1 MTPIHEGKVS
11 ALKKKQKQRTHEIC
25 RKVDRA
31 RDSEGRIVNV
41 LSRVWVLASFAVS
54 IVCVGE
60 NVGRGQ
66 NTRKVRTRA
75 IKEPLRH
82 EGE

>member
-1 MTPIHEGKVS
+1 M
-11 ALKKKQKQRTHEIC
+11 
-25 RKVDRA
+25 
-31 RDSEGRIVNV
+31 NV

-66 NTRKVRTRA
+66 NTRKVCTRA